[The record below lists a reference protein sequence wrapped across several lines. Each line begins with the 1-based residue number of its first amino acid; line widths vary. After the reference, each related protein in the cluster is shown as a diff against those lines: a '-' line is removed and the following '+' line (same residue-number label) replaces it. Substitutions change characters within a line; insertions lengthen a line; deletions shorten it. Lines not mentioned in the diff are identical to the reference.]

1 MGFRSVDFNVHCLTH
16 IAHCVRD
23 GSLLWATSTFTFES
37 HNRVLL
43 NLFHGTQCV
52 PQQIS
57 HTFLLKYKV
66 ASMTRS
72 CMDGDSS
79 ASVKDLLVRL
89 NDDVRYKHK
98 QDANGLT
105 HLGCEKL
112 VTLDPCRIVA
122 LQNLLNIEVKNNSG
136 KC

>member
-1 MGFRSVDFNVHCLTH
+1 MTMEELYGLSKCRFNVHCLTH
-16 IAHCVRD
+16 IAHCVKN
-23 GSLLWATSTFTFES
+23 SCPLWATSTFTFAS

-52 PQQIS
+52 PKQIS
-57 HTFLLKYKV
+57 HTFLLKCKV

-79 ASVKDLLVRL
+79 ASVKDLVRL
-89 NDDVRYKHK
+89 NDVRHKHK

-112 VTLDPCRIVA
+112 VKLDPCRLVA
-122 LQNLLNIEVKNNSG
+122 LQNLLNI
-136 KC
+136 